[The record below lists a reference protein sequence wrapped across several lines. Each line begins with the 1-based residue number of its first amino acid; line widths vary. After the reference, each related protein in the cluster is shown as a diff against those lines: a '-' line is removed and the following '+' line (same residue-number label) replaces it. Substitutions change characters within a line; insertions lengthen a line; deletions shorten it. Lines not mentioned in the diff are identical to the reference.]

1 MGKIKMKVFLS
12 VLTLAA
18 VYAVADVDEAAPN
31 TSQEEVS
38 EASPSQQDSVL
49 DLNQEESKC
58 IPPDIHP
65 CALWMVRSVFDGC
78 GIIRSVF
85 SQDEL
90 DSIAKEKWSVATG
103 QKRDSLAR
111 RFRDEIGFFSPEVC
125 LFQFV
130 QNIKDQYYPVMG
142 FAFGE
147 DSLKVI
153 NPYSSPKPIFNIYRN
168 QKKWKIA

>member
-1 MGKIKMKVFLS
+1 MKCS
-12 VLTLAA
+12 VQSTP
-18 VYAVADVDEAAPN
+18 Y
-31 TSQEEVS
+31 
-38 EASPSQQDSVL
+38 PSQCDGVEQYNGRTEPL

-58 IPPDIHP
+58 IPPDFHP
-65 CALWMVRSVFDGC
+65 CAFVDVCDYGGC
-78 GIIRSVF
+78 NIIRSVF

-153 NPYSSPKPIFNIYRN
+153 NPYSSPKLRFNIYRN